1 MEYDYEMNLRFQSWT
16 AWLPIT
22 FFGLLVLACSPVPTP
37 TPRPAPPQEIST
49 AAVGASAAP
58 AEAAP
63 QPTQTPPS
71 PDLPTQTPS
80 PQPAI
85 TEIPTKANPTA
96 VPFSAENPAV
106 TRLSDLTWTFLK
118 QLTEELSP
126 RESATDEEKVAA
138 DYLLGELEAI
148 GYQAR
153 LQPFTFERLSAGQGV
168 LLPDGETIRSSHLR
182 FSGVG
187 AVTGVLAD
195 VALAHP
201 EEVSADL
208 VSGKVALIR
217 RGLITFEEKTAR
229 VTQAGAIA
237 AIIYNNEPG
246 LLSGTLQTQAGIPVV
261 SISRADGE
269 RLLSLVTT
277 SSTDD
282 EITVTISVET
292 TAYPSR
298 NVIAD
303 RSAVPGNGK
312 VLVIGAHYDT
322 TPGTQGAND
331 NGTGVSTLMTLSAEL
346 ADAQLPFDLRF
357 ILFGSEEVGLLGS
370 RHYVEGLSQS
380 EIESII
386 AMINI
391 DSTGSG
397 ITLEAIG
404 DSDLADRA
412 LAFADSNGIPIRR
425 GALSRRGSSDH
436 APFRDAGAP
445 VLMLIASDLSRINS
459 PRDDIEFVRPEF
471 MGAAAAI
478 AIDLIDRLASE
489 H

>member
-1 MEYDYEMNLRFQSWT
+1 M
-16 AWLPIT
+16 
-22 FFGLLVLACSPVPTP
+22 
-37 TPRPAPPQEIST
+37 
-49 AAVGASAAP
+49 
-58 AEAAP
+58 
-63 QPTQTPPS
+63 
-71 PDLPTQTPS
+71 
-80 PQPAI
+80 
-85 TEIPTKANPTA
+85 
-96 VPFSAENPAV
+96 
-106 TRLSDLTWTFLK
+106 
-118 QLTEELSP
+118 TEELSP
-126 RESATDEEKVAA
+126 RESATNEEKVAA
-138 DYLLGELEAI
+138 DYLLGELEAM

-153 LQPFTFERLSAGQGV
+153 LQQFTFERLSARKGV
-168 LLPDGETIRSSHLR
+168 LLPGGETIRSSHLR
-182 FSGVG
+182 LSGVG
-187 AVTGVLAD
+187 AATGVLAD

-201 EEVSADL
+201 EEVSRDL

-246 LLSGTLQTQAGIPVV
+246 LFSGTLRTQAAIPVV

-269 RLLSLVTT
+269 RLLSLVNT
-277 SSTDD
+277 SATDD
-282 EITVTISVET
+282 DITVTISVDMT
-292 TAYPSR
+292 TYPSR

-331 NGTGVSTLMTLSAEL
+331 NGTGVSTLMTVSAEL

-380 EIESII
+380 EIESIV

-404 DSDLADRA
+404 DSGLADRA
-412 LAFADSNGIPIRR
+412 LAFADSSGIPIRR

-445 VLMLIASDLSRINS
+445 VLMLIGSDLSRINS

-478 AIDLIDRLASE
+478 ALDLIDRLASE
-489 H
+489 L

>member
-16 AWLPIT
+16 AWLLIT
-22 FFGLLVLACSPVPTP
+22 FFGLMVLACSLVPTP
-37 TPRPAPPQEIST
+37 TPRPAPQPEIST
-49 AAVGASAAP
+49 KAVGASAAP

-71 PDLPTQTPS
+71 PDLPTQAPA

-85 TEIPTKANPTA
+85 TEIPTIANPTA
-96 VPFSAENPAV
+96 VQFSAENPAV

-138 DYLLGELEAI
+138 DYLLGELEDM

-153 LQPFTFERLSAGQGV
+153 LQPFTFERLSARKGV
-168 LLPDGETIRSSHLR
+168 LLPGGETIRSSHLR

-187 AVTGVLAD
+187 AATGVLAA
-195 VALAHP
+195 VALAYP
-201 EEVSADL
+201 EDVSPDL

-217 RGLITFEEKTAR
+217 RGQITFEEKTAR

-246 LLSGTLQTQAGIPVV
+246 LFSGTLRTQAGIPVV
-261 SISRADGE
+261 SISKADGE

-282 EITVTISVET
+282 EITVTISVGT

-346 ADAQLPFDLRF
+346 ADVQLPFDLRF

-380 EIESII
+380 EIASIV

-397 ITLEAIG
+397 VTLEAIG

-412 LAFADSNGIPIRR
+412 LAFADSNEIPIRR

-478 AIDLIDRLASE
+478 ALDLIDRLAS
-489 H
+489 